1 MQFIFGVIKKTF
13 FEYLVTRMKALNQLV
28 KITVKLPKYY
38 LYNELINIS
47 LTYNLMNLIV
57 YMVRARQYDRYI
69 AQLCHTWYV
78 SAMF

>member
-1 MQFIFGVIKKTF
+1 
-13 FEYLVTRMKALNQLV
+13 MKALNHLV
-28 KITVKLPKYY
+28 EIRVKLPE
-38 LYNELINIS
+38 YNLHYKLINIS